1 MKYLFYIII
10 CSVLILSQDMNNP
23 KVDSLLQ
30 ELETSDDENNIIII
44 HTKISQAF
52 YQSNPDEGLK
62 YAYSALDMA
71 IKANWNRG
79 IIQSYQSLALNYL
92 NGKNKLD
99 SGFYYYKL
107 MLDLSEKANLD
118 VEKGA
123 ALNGIGVYYERS
135 REFDK
140 ALQYYQ
146 LSYQTCSRVKDSL
159 SISTALSNIGNIYW
173 HKNDYTNSLISYP
186 KSEKIDKELNNIS
199 GLAHTYNNIGNIYS
213 TQNKYDKAVEY
224 HLRSANI

>member
-1 MKYLFYIII
+1 
-10 CSVLILSQDMNNP
+10 
-23 KVDSLLQ
+23 
-30 ELETSDDENNIIII
+30 
-44 HTKISQAF
+44 
-52 YQSNPDEGLK
+52 
-62 YAYSALDMA
+62 
-71 IKANWNRG
+71 
-79 IIQSYQSLALNYL
+79 
-92 NGKNKLD
+92 
-99 SGFYYYKL
+99 